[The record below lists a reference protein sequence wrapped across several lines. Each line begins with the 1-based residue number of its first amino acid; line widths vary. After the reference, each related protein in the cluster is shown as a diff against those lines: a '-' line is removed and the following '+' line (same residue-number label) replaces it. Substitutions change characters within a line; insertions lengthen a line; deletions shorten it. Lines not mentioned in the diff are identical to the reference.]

1 MTIRLRLIGLVVI
14 ANIFLIFSLV
24 YVNIRFA
31 EIDAIRDEQLLLTEM
46 RQTLNAESRGLM
58 DFLISSFNTSIEE
71 YQLLSSATDTAFESG
86 RNNIVILPDMDD
98 VVSKALDS
106 VFGLNDLMIERRE
119 EYIKS
124 AGRFRRL
131 ADENYPNIR
140 GVSVFRIVTEKLPDD
155 TYDRARI

>member
-14 ANIFLIFSLV
+14 ANIFLIVSLV
-24 YVNIRFA
+24 YVNVRFA

-58 DFLISSFNTSIEE
+58 DFLISSVNTSIEE

-124 AGRFRRL
+124 AWRFRRS
-131 ADENYPNIR
+131 E
-140 GVSVFRIVTEKLPDD
+140 
-155 TYDRARI
+155 ARVVP

>member
-106 VFGLNDLMIERRE
+106 VFGLNDLMNLGFAIYQPLFVPVGFEAMGYR
-119 EYIKS
+119 
-124 AGRFRRL
+124 
-131 ADENYPNIR
+131 
-140 GVSVFRIVTEKLPDD
+140 TEARQKGA
-155 TYDRARI
+155 RA

>member
-106 VFGLNDLMIERRE
+106 AFGLNDLMIERRE
-119 EYIKS
+119 EY
-124 AGRFRRL
+124 
-131 ADENYPNIR
+131 
-140 GVSVFRIVTEKLPDD
+140 
-155 TYDRARI
+155 